1 MSDARKYPILCSLP
15 MLQLLQMC
23 DVHLHLLL
31 PLHHLLP
38 PALADSWPVLAMLR
52 SGFIKMLLLRIISC
66 RSFLSLQRSPAGP
79 GSKPCPPLGCIRW
92 PNPLSTSIQPNC
104 YKHLVHKWLIDL
116 FPNDRRGLKIMM
128 KTFFQSVTLV
138 TIGWTPVSTPR
149 CSPRSQSSPLS
160 PTTTGSPARPTAPSG
175 TPAMPQKTQITSDL
189 ATWLHWRDVR
199 RFPRGGGRFNVY
211 FGVLSINNVVQS

>member
-23 DVHLHLLL
+23 DVHLHLLI

-52 SGFIKMLLLRIISC
+52 SGFIKMLLLRIISY
-66 RSFLSLQRSPAGP
+66 RSFLSLQRSPAGA
-79 GSKPCPPLGCIRW
+79 GSKPRPPLGCIRW

-116 FPNDRRGLKIMM
+116 FPNAKLAKNYDENLFSVGDVGDDWLDTGLY
-128 KTFFQSVTLV
+128 
-138 TIGWTPVSTPR
+138 
-149 CSPRSQSSPLS
+149 SPLLT
-160 PTTTGSPARPTAPSG
+160 PLTVITPLANNNGFTGKTDGTIRDTSNATENADNFRFGHLVALTRCKALPS
-175 TPAMPQKTQITSDL
+175 
-189 ATWLHWRDVR
+189 R
-199 RFPRGGGRFNVY
+199 RW
-211 FGVLSINNVVQS
+211 SI